1 MSEDELR
8 QENERLKKENENLRK
23 KLRALRKQLENY
35 TKRAAR
41 DYRDQQDYLPYPE
54 EDRE

>member
-1 MSEDELR
+1 MSEEQQKQIEDLKR
-8 QENERLKKENENLRK
+8 QNEALRK
-23 KLRALRKQLENY
+23 KLRALRKQLDGY

-41 DYRDQQDYLPYPE
+41 AYQDEQDYLPYPE